1 MSDIRKLKEGPILR
15 YKSGFLSNKWKQN
28 HAVLYSDSR
37 LEIFDEKGDSKP
49 NTSILLK
56 DVVPYICVGQ
66 MVDRMPKKRP
76 EVPKGNTVHHM
87 VGIGMDPR
95 AETVHFIMF
104 ESDSDMEEWFNQITK
119 TLPRVEQPGGP
130 PPQPTSNGIGNNVQ
144 PSAPPPAYNPGST
157 SYVPPAVYPSGPP
170 PVRQVNTG
178 GYAPQQYGNN
188 QPSNPGYSGQQSSY
202 GGHPQQP
209 GTNVIIIDRDS
220 GRGGTGGGYGSGGG
234 GFGSGFGSTALGF
247 GGGMLAGSLLGY
259 GLGSMWGG
267 HHGYGGFGG
276 GYGMGP
282 GYGMGS
288 YYSDNDTNVTNN
300 YYINDSDTTN
310 YNNTTNDTT
319 VTGNDDTSSPYNQ
332 PSIDDGNDDYYHN
345 DDEYTN
351 DQNDIID
358 TNDSYGGNDDYYH
371 GDADDNY
378 DGGYDDYGG
387 GDDFGGGDFG
397 GGDDW

>member
-15 YKSGFLSNKWKQN
+15 YKSGFLSNKWKLN
-28 HAVLYSDSR
+28 HAVLFSDSR

-95 AETVHFIMF
+95 ADTVHFIMF

-119 TLPRVEQPGGP
+119 TLPKVEQPTGP
-130 PPQPTSNGIGNNVQ
+130 PPPGIQGQNVQ
-144 PSAPPPAYNPGST
+144 PSAPPPNYNAGGP
-157 SYVPPAVYPSGPP
+157 SYVPPPVYPSGPP
-170 PVRQVNTG
+170 PVRQGNSG
-178 GYAPQQYGNN
+178 GYVPQQYINN
-188 QPSNPGYSGQQSSY
+188 QQPASGYGGQQTAYSV
-202 GGHPQQP
+202 PQQP

-220 GRGGTGGGYGSGGG
+220 GQRGGGNVGYNSGGG
-234 GFGSGFGSTALGF
+234 SGFGSGFGSSALGF

-267 HHGYGGFGG
+267 HHSYGGGFGG

-288 YYSDNDTNVTNN
+288 YYSVGL
-300 YYINDSDTTN
+300 IN
-310 YNNTTNDTT
+310 
-319 VTGNDDTSSPYNQ
+319 
-332 PSIDDGNDDYYHN
+332 I
-345 DDEYTN
+345 
-351 DQNDIID
+351 
-358 TNDSYGGNDDYYH
+358 
-371 GDADDNY
+371 
-378 DGGYDDYGG
+378 
-387 GDDFGGGDFG
+387 
-397 GGDDW
+397 